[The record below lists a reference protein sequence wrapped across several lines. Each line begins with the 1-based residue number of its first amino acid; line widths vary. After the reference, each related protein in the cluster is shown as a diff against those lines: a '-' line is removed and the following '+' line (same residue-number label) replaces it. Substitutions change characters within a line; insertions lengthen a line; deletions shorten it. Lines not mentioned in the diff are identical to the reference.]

1 MIYRKGFVT
10 IVKEKDKKDPGMK
23 DFKKYKDAYEKR
35 RTEEEK
41 KLKAEARRAGRAADK
56 VARMFGGVCGV
67 KKVVLFGSVIDG
79 RFGEASDID
88 LGVEGLE
95 KEKYNVIEALVE
107 AESVAG
113 FQVDIKLL
121 EDARE
126 SFRERIKKTG
136 KVLYER

>member
-1 MIYRKGFVT
+1 
-10 IVKEKDKKDPGMK
+10 MK

-41 KLKAEARRAGRAADK
+41 RLKVKARRAGRAAEK
-56 VARMFGGVCGV
+56 VAGMLAGAYGVE
-67 KKVVLFGSVIDG
+67 KVVLFGSVIEG

-95 KEKYNVIEALVE
+95 KGSYIKALVE
-107 AESVAG
+107 AESLAG
-113 FQVDIKLL
+113 FPVDIKPL
-121 EDARE
+121 EDVRE
-126 SFRERIKKTG
+126 SFRERIEKTG